1 MKIEQR
7 DLEYFA
13 AVAEHGNLGR
23 AAEALALTQPALSMS
38 LRRLERA
45 TGSKVV
51 RRTSKGIALT
61 DAGATLLKHVNRL
74 RLAHEDIL
82 REVSDIGQARAGHLR
97 LGTHLAMSAAWV
109 AAACGRLLKEA
120 PRVTMALTVASR
132 PELLRALRAGELDML
147 VTTAGSLDGED
158 LAQEHLEDYEY
169 VVCCARRHRLA
180 RSKRLVCADL
190 VNERWVI
197 REGHNPLLRL
207 QGVFEKRGLPP
218 PKVAVT
224 SPLAEFGLRI
234 VAASDALGHFGH
246 AVTQEASKRLPLAV
260 LRIED
265 WVSVRNQS
273 AIIYRRDAYLS
284 PAARR
289 LIDLIKVAVEAPRHG
304 EK

>member
-1 MKIEQR
+1 M
-7 DLEYFA
+7 
-13 AVAEHGNLGR
+13 
-23 AAEALALTQPALSMS
+23 
-38 LRRLERA
+38 
-45 TGSKVV
+45 
-51 RRTSKGIALT
+51 
-61 DAGATLLKHVNRL
+61 
-74 RLAHEDIL
+74 
-82 REVSDIGQARAGHLR
+82 
-97 LGTHLAMSAAWV
+97 
-109 AAACGRLLKEA
+109 
-120 PRVTMALTVASR
+120 TMALTVVASR
-132 PELLRALRAGELDML
+132 PELLHALRAGELDLL

-169 VVCCARRHRLA
+169 VVCCARRLRLA

-197 REGHNPLLRL
+197 REGHSPLLRL

-224 SPLAEFGLRI
+224 SSLTEFGLQI
-234 VAASDALGHFGH
+234 VAASDALGHFSD
-246 AVTQEASKRLPLAV
+246 AVTQEASRRLQLAV

-265 WVSVRNQS
+265 WIRVSNQS

-284 PAARR
+284 PVARR